1 MKAKPK
7 EGKGDEP
14 MKRIS
19 IVSAAVLSSATLSG
33 DGWALGLGELTLYSY
48 LNEPFRAEVSL
59 LEADALNDSDV
70 HVDLASDAEF
80 ERLGV
85 SRSSIIVSVSR
96 LVLRNQTNN
105 LNMIKDSLGC
115 TGLLLSQTASKYFV
129 KISTIDGEY
138 LNNSSNLLKAPGS
151 AESPYS
157 VFVTNILA
165 FSRYCCLSSVS
176 NQC

>member
-1 MKAKPK
+1 MKLGPFVFGAKEWRQGPVKAKPK

-59 LEADALNDSDV
+59 LEADALNDNDV
-70 HVDLASDAEF
+70 HVGLASDAEF

-85 SRSSIIVSVSR
+85 SRDFFLTRINFQVESDESGRRV
-96 LVLRNQTNN
+96 VLTTEAPLREPIRY
-105 LNMIKDSLGC
+105 LWAG
-115 TGLLLSQTASKYFV
+115 FV
-129 KISTIDGEY
+129 RIFHIQE
-138 LNNSSNLLKAPGS
+138 A
-151 AESPYS
+151 
-157 VFVTNILA
+157 
-165 FSRYCCLSSVS
+165 
-176 NQC
+176 